1 MSTPP
6 HEYSPAR
13 SAARRRDSIIALAWV
28 GAIVVF
34 TLVWTMLGLFNDGYI
49 LYDTVIGDYSPVH
62 QPISGLGL
70 GSTALAMNTAF
81 VFYGLSTVAGAVAT
95 SRLLGAMDARLARPT
110 LITLGLHGIGAI
122 LVGLFTLES
131 MELHS
136 LGFLG
141 VLAPIVGFVMIGRR
155 MTRHT
160 ALGTLGRSLVRVAA
174 PLSVVLLVAFF
185 ASFNPEAAGE
195 GRGIA
200 GLTQRALILY
210 IQVWIGI
217 VVVAAVRHA
226 GRLPTASRSS
236 SAGSAP

>member
-1 MSTPP
+1 MSTTPQ
-6 HEYSPAR
+6 YSSVR

-28 GAIVVF
+28 GATVAF
-34 TLVWTMLGLFNDGYI
+34 TLAWTVLGFLNDGYT
-49 LYDTVIGDYSPVH
+49 LYDTVIEDYSPVH

-81 VFYGLSTVAGAVAT
+81 VLYGLSTVAGAVAT
-95 SRLLGAMDARLARPT
+95 SRLLGAVDARLSRPT
-110 LITLGLHGIGAI
+110 LITMGLHGVGAI

-131 MELHS
+131 MDLHS

-141 VLAPIVGFVMIGRR
+141 VLAPIVGFVVLGRR
-155 MTRHT
+155 MARQP
-160 ALGTLGRSLVRVAA
+160 ALATLGRILVRVAA

-200 GLTQRALILY
+200 GLTQRALIVY
-210 IQVWIGI
+210 IQVWIG
-217 VVVAAVRHA
+217 VVVIAAVRHA
-226 GRLPTASRSS
+226 GRIQTASRS
-236 SAGSAP
+236 GSAQSAP